1 VNHSNDRENDRE
13 EAEMDR
19 KLLVAAILVLSFFE
33 VNSEAYAWD
42 GKRKGFILGGALGYG
57 VSPYTRKLDYNY
69 GYGYSYSWSKSE
81 NPSAVM
87 TDFKIGYA
95 PTDLVEVYYM
105 NKVSWF
111 KADNDL
117 TTCALTGIGLTY
129 LFNPRA
135 PSWFVSGG
143 VGVSSWDFLTGGP
156 NSLSG
161 LGLVAGGGYEFSRY
175 WSIEGNLLWGNPTRD
190 EFGRNQRVN
199 ITTVRVTI
207 SFLQY

>member
-1 VNHSNDRENDRE
+1 ME
-13 EAEMDR
+13 R
-19 KLLVAAILVLSFFE
+19 KLIFVAILVLSFFE
-33 VNSEAYAWD
+33 VNPEACAWD
-42 GKRKGFILGGALGYG
+42 GKRKGFILGGALGFG
-57 VSPYTRKLDYNY
+57 FSPYTRSLDYNY
-69 GYGYSYSWSKSE
+69 GYGYTYSWSKSE
-81 NPSAVM
+81 TPSAVM

-111 KADNDL
+111 KTDNNL
-117 TTCALTGIGLTY
+117 TTSAITGIGVTY

-143 VGVSSWDFLTGGP
+143 LGLSSWGFLTGSS

-161 LGLVAGGGYEFSRY
+161 FGLLVGGGYEFSRY
-175 WSIEGNLLWGNPTRD
+175 WSIEGNLLWGSPTRN
-190 EFGRNQRVN
+190 EFGTNERVN
-199 ITTVRVTI
+199 NTTVRVTI